1 MLVNLCCLND
11 KVLFSL
17 HVFLLAL
24 FFMYYASTGEQET
37 IRNNATL

>member
-11 KVLFSL
+11 KVLFY
-17 HVFLLAL
+17 VFLLAL